1 MNGILEEIVAR
12 LDRIEQAI
20 KPPEIKNTLSVTP
33 APAASNGE
41 DEVEPPKRGRGRPRN
56 EDREVLTQEQIKTKL
71 KTVLEKKG
79 RSTAMAILEEFDAEK
94 IGEIDKDQYTAFSKA
109 CDKALATDDAD
120 DLDLD

>member
-12 LDRIEQAI
+12 LDRIEQAVS
-20 KPPEIKNTLSVTP
+20 KPEIKNVLNVTP
-33 APAASNGE
+33 APASNGE

-56 EDREVLTQEQIKTKL
+56 EDREILTQEQIKTKL